1 MEVKI
6 EKFDDLGNGLA
17 KVNEKVCF
25 VKRALPGEVVALDVI
40 KDKKSYLKSK
50 ISDILVKSDN
60 RINPIC
66 QFYDKC
72 GGCQFLHTTSL
83 LEKEFKITKAKNYL
97 GRCDYF
103 LETSDYNYRN
113 KVTLHVKKGLI
124 GYYQELTNDL
134 IPITYCYLV
143 SEKINQVISLLN
155 NYKDE
160 NFDGQVLIR
169 ENNKKEIMLVINGN
183 YKYLDYLKN
192 EEVITNLI
200 ANDKV
205 IKGQDYFEEEVLGY
219 KFKVHYQSFFQVN
232 REGLLKIFQILIEN
246 FQTKKINLALDL
258 YSGTSVLGIIVS
270 KFSKRVVSI
279 EENKFASLDAFS
291 NLKLNN
297 ITNLEIINGLVE
309 DNLIKFPN
317 PDLIIVDP
325 ARRGLDKKTTL
336 NIINFASKYLVY
348 ISCEMASLKRD
359 LKELT
364 KTYNLE
370 KIYLVDMFPKTNK
383 VETVAILTLNKN

>member
-232 REGLLKIFQILIEN
+232 REGL
-246 FQTKKINLALDL
+246 
-258 YSGTSVLGIIVS
+258 
-270 KFSKRVVSI
+270 
-279 EENKFASLDAFS
+279 
-291 NLKLNN
+291 
-297 ITNLEIINGLVE
+297 
-309 DNLIKFPN
+309 
-317 PDLIIVDP
+317 
-325 ARRGLDKKTTL
+325 
-336 NIINFASKYLVY
+336 
-348 ISCEMASLKRD
+348 
-359 LKELT
+359 
-364 KTYNLE
+364 
-370 KIYLVDMFPKTNK
+370 
-383 VETVAILTLNKN
+383 